1 MENIGLV
8 LNNGLFLVEL
18 ENPIN
23 IDPIYIIKW
32 NRVIIEKN
40 IVEDLFIAVEQKSV
54 PKFEIEIHQVWGL
67 LNIAHNLLL

>member
-1 MENIGLV
+1 MENIWLV
-8 LNNGLFLVEL
+8 PYNGLFLVEL